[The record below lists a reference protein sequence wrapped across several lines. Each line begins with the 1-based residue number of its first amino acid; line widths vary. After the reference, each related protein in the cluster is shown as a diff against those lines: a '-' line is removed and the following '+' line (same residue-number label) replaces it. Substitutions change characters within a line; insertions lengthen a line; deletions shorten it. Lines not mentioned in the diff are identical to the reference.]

1 MDVPDTTISS
11 AHTTLSGLYGASTY
25 VMRHRGLFWLLF
37 LSGGIALLGWPVLS
51 LLPAVSVEQVQAGR
65 DGYAFMLSGVGCGA
79 LIGAFFVATFSSL
92 RHRVIFFA
100 CGILCTVTSMV
111 CLAVVHWLP
120 LAVLSCILFGMGPSL
135 FFSTA
140 QSAVQLSATDANRGR
155 VLGIWSMV
163 TAGTLPVGNLLAG
176 FAADHLGV
184 AEVIA
189 CLGAGIVCLTVLVL
203 ICSRLAR

>member
-1 MDVPDTTISS
+1 
-11 AHTTLSGLYGASTY
+11 
-25 VMRHRGLFWLLF
+25 
-37 LSGGIALLGWPVLS
+37 
-51 LLPAVSVEQVQAGR
+51 
-65 DGYAFMLSGVGCGA
+65 
-79 LIGAFFVATFSSL
+79 
-92 RHRVIFFA
+92 
-100 CGILCTVTSMV
+100 MV

-120 LAVLSCILFGMGPSL
+120 LAVLSCVLFGMGPSL

-176 FAADHLGV
+176 FAADRFGV
-184 AEVIA
+184 APVTA
-189 CLGAGIVCLTVLVL
+189 WLGAGIACLTVLVL